1 MMRFFFFLG
10 MQQGYCGCIKLQ
22 KIVSSLD
29 VCFDYLLNVLYG
41 KISGIGS
48 NSKAVRREVQL
59 YSFICSVSDKIIFWN
74 CILKMINKPSCSRLA
89 CLTSLFEIGS
99 LANQTSLYILLEPV
113 NLSNQAWTIHC
124 SSCSAG

>member
-1 MMRFFFFLG
+1 MMRFFFFFG

-29 VCFDYLLNVLYG
+29 VSFDYLLNVLYG

-59 YSFICSVSDKIIFWN
+59 YSFICSFSDKIIF
-74 CILKMINKPSCSRLA
+74 
-89 CLTSLFEIGS
+89 
-99 LANQTSLYILLEPV
+99 
-113 NLSNQAWTIHC
+113 
-124 SSCSAG
+124 